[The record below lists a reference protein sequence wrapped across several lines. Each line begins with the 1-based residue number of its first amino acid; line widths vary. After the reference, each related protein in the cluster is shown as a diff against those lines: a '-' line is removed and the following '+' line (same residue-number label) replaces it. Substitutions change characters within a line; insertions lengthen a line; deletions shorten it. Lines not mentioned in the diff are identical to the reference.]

1 MRRRTKVRRGGAASL
16 SLWLL
21 VLASACGGVPPF
33 FKGVTVSCQ
42 TWGTEWQTP
51 EMARTLDELQS
62 LGANSFAIHPYAR
75 IANDGHVRFRAVDEN
90 RHISVPLDWAQ
101 ERGMSAMIVPHLAYW
116 GSKFSW
122 RGDIKFDTAEEWDR
136 FFSEYEMWIVE
147 MARIAEAHHAA
158 VFCVG
163 LEYTHAQKFAERWL
177 KIIAAVRQ
185 VYFGK
190 LTYGA
195 NWGDYDSIKFWDALD
210 YLGVLAYFPLTKAAH
225 PTADD
230 IRSGW
235 EKRCTELERFSQRN
249 GGKQFIFIEVGYNES
264 ARAAAEPWSFETG
277 GEGASEIQKRCVEGA
292 LSLTGKHLFLAGMFF
307 WKWFPEL
314 PMHEEEDFRLQ
325 TPALKALLAK
335 YWKMEI
341 PSPNTQAPRNSQ

>member
-1 MRRRTKVRRGGAASL
+1 MRRRTNVRRGGAASL

-122 RGDIKFDTAEEWDR
+122 RGDIKFETAEEWDR
-136 FFSEYEMWIVE
+136 FFSEYETWIVE

-185 VYFGK
+185 LNFGK

-210 YLGVLAYFPLTKAAH
+210 YLGVLAYFPLTRAAH

-277 GEGASEIQKRCVEGA
+277 GEGASEIQK
-292 LSLTGKHLFLAGMFF
+292 
-307 WKWFPEL
+307 
-314 PMHEEEDFRLQ
+314 
-325 TPALKALLAK
+325 
-335 YWKMEI
+335 
-341 PSPNTQAPRNSQ
+341 